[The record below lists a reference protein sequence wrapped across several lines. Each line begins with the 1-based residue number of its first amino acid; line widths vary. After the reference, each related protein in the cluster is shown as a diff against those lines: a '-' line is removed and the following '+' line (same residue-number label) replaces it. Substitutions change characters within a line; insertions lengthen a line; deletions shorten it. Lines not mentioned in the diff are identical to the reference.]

1 MNKNTNKK
9 SKDNFLK
16 WLYKELFD
24 EKDKKALKFIGCT
37 LLCLTFFLTGLH
49 FGSSNVTC
57 YTDREQAIEIAKQSR
72 GDFTGEYNDIMEDI
86 LNNYYDNYS
95 TYGLEECQ
103 VTYELG
109 IMTEMIIN
117 NINKDLLI
125 DECDSLINQMN
136 EDSINLVN
144 AYKLKQLI
152 MEKY

>member
-16 WLYKELFD
+16 QLIKE
-24 EKDKKALKFIGCT
+24 EKKGLKLIGCT
-37 LLCLTFFLTGLH
+37 LLCLTLFLTGMH
-49 FGSSNVTC
+49 FGSNRATC
-57 YTDREQAIEIAKQSR
+57 YTDREQAIEIVKQSR
-72 GDFTGEYNDIMEDI
+72 GEFIEEYNDITGDI
-86 LNNYYDNYS
+86 LNNYYDNS
-95 TYGLEECQ
+95 TYELEECQ

-125 DECDSLINQMN
+125 NECDSLVNQMN

-152 MEKY
+152 MEEY

>member
-1 MNKNTNKK
+1 M
-9 SKDNFLK
+9 
-16 WLYKELFD
+16 
-24 EKDKKALKFIGCT
+24 
-37 LLCLTFFLTGLH
+37 
-49 FGSSNVTC
+49 
-57 YTDREQAIEIAKQSR
+57 
-72 GDFTGEYNDIMEDI
+72 EYI

-125 DECDSLINQMN
+125 DECDSLMNQMN

>member
-1 MNKNTNKK
+1 MNMNTNKK
-9 SKDNFLK
+9 SKNNFMKQLIKEEKKGLK
-16 WLYKELFD
+16 L
-24 EKDKKALKFIGCT
+24 IGCT
-37 LLCLTFFLTGLH
+37 LLCLTLFLTGMH
-49 FGSSNVTC
+49 FGSNRATC
-57 YTDREQAIEIAKQSR
+57 YTDSEKAIEIAKKSR
-72 GDFTGEYNDIMEDI
+72 VEFTEEYNDIIGDI
-86 LNNYYDNYS
+86 INNYYDNS

-125 DECDSLINQMN
+125 DECDSLINQIN

>member
-1 MNKNTNKK
+1 MYFQKK
-9 SKDNFLK
+9 VVS
-16 WLYKELFD
+16 
-24 EKDKKALKFIGCT
+24 
-37 LLCLTFFLTGLH
+37 
-49 FGSSNVTC
+49 
-57 YTDREQAIEIAKQSR
+57 TDREQAIEIVKQSR
-72 GDFTGEYNDIMEDI
+72 GEFIKEYNDITGDI
-86 LNNYYDNYS
+86 LNNYYDNS
-95 TYGLEECQ
+95 TYELEECQ

-125 DECDSLINQMN
+125 NECDSLINQMN